1 MDELLGGLT
10 AVVTGAA
17 SGIGRAIALAYAD
30 HGADVVI
37 ADVQAEPREG
47 GTPTQEQI
55 RSEYGQESRFIEC
68 DVTNAAEFERA
79 VTAAEEL
86 GGIDVLV
93 NNAGVMLDESFTDVA
108 ESEYERIMAVNAK
121 GAFFGSQIAS
131 RQMRTAG
138 RGGSIINISS
148 VAGLQGTSSVVYS
161 MSKGAIRLLTY
172 ALAGELGPDGIRVNA
187 IHPGIIETELMKE
200 DVPIVGH
207 ETEARLLNDVPLG
220 RIGQPEDVANAAVYL
235 ASDLASYVTGES
247 LIVDGGLYN
256 TE

>member
-1 MDELLGGLT
+1 MNGLLEGMT

-17 SGIGRAIALAYAD
+17 SGIGRAIALTYAD
-30 HGADVVI
+30 HGANVVV
-37 ADVQAEPREG
+37 ADVQTGPREG
-47 GTPTQEQI
+47 GTPTHEQI
-55 RSEYGQESRFIEC
+55 RSEYGRESRFIEC
-68 DVTNAAEFERA
+68 DVTSVAEFERA
-79 VTAAEEL
+79 ITAAEEL

-93 NNAGVMLDESFTDVA
+93 NNAGVMLDESFADFA

-131 RQMRTAG
+131 RQMRAAG
-138 RGGSIINISS
+138 NGGSIINISS
-148 VAGLQGTSSVVYS
+148 VAGLQGTRSVVYS

-207 ETEARLLNDVPLG
+207 ETEEHLVDDVPLG
-220 RIGQPEDVANAAVYL
+220 RIGQPEDVADAAVYL